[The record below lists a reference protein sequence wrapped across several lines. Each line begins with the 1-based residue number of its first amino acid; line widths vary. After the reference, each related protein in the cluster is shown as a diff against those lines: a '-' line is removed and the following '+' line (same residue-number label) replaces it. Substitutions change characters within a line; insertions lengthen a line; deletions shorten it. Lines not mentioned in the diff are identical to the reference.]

1 MWAVGHEQAFF
12 DYFFFTCLC
21 QQSAEVIKLLLNG
34 SNPGVM
40 LLLRKLYDNPG
51 VCTPEKD
58 RWYKYPW
65 LLTLLVNE
73 VQILLVVNQL
83 SRDVI
88 GCDTMTV
95 KSRLVCFNS
104 SLSSRCH
111 LVQKLKCQ
119 LLNMGTV
126 KKRINEF
133 CRTEVN
139 RL

>member
-1 MWAVGHEQAFF
+1 
-12 DYFFFTCLC
+12 
-21 QQSAEVIKLLLNG
+21 
-34 SNPGVM
+34 M

-65 LLTLLVNE
+65 MLTLLVNE

-88 GCDTMTV
+88 GWDTMTV

-104 SLSSRCH
+104 SLSLDIFNLSEKKKPIGNINSECICVPWFCH
-111 LVQKLKCQ
+111 SPVVVGADVVRGAWVVVEGDGVCG
-119 LLNMGTV
+119 GTTV
-126 KKRINEF
+126 PFIF
-133 CRTEVN
+133 F
-139 RL
+139 